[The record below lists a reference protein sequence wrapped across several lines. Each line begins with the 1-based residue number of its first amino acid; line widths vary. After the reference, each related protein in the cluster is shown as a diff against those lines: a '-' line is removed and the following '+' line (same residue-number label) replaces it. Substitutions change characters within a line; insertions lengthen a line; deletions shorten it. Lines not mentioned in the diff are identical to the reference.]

1 MTEGRAEGA
10 TIGPVQGDTAL
21 QSDVL
26 EDLSEAVNYREWLV
40 ALTLPHLGAR
50 AIEIGSGTG
59 DYALAYADAGVRI
72 TASEADAR
80 RLSELHSRFAA
91 DERVEVRELA
101 VPLDVDADYDAAV
114 ALNVLEHIPDDV
126 AALRS
131 FARLVRP
138 GGAVVLI
145 VPAFPIGMSKFDLAI
160 GHQRRYRKQS
170 LRAALESAGLRI
182 DALRHVNGPGLIA
195 WIVGMRLLRMRPGSG
210 PVLRIWDGRVIPRI
224 RRRESRREPRFGQ
237 SILAVARRPE
247 A

>member
-1 MTEGRAEGA
+1 
-10 TIGPVQGDTAL
+10 VQ
-21 QSDVL
+21 
-26 EDLSEAVNYREWLV
+26 
-40 ALTLPHLGAR
+40 
-50 AIEIGSGTG
+50 
-59 DYALAYADAGVRI
+59 
-72 TASEADAR
+72 
-80 RLSELHSRFAA
+80 
-91 DERVEVRELA
+91 VRELA
-101 VPLDVDADYDAAV
+101 VPLNVDADYDAAI

-145 VPAFPIGMSKFDLAI
+145 VPAFPIGMSKFDRAI
-160 GHQRRYRKQS
+160 GHQRRYRKDT
-170 LRAALESAGLRI
+170 LRAAIESAGLRI
-182 DALRHVNGPGLIA
+182 EVLRHVNGPGLIA

-237 SILAVARRPE
+237 SILAVARRTE